1 MIISKRQLKAI
12 IQLYYVRGIVGFYNN
27 LTRLIT
33 RTKPEAVYVIWEGG
47 GSKRKRDLY
56 PEYKKGMAERANVS
70 EKIKGVLLDHA
81 QATQEKNT
89 EKESR

>member
-1 MIISKRQLKAI
+1 MIKDRVLIVDGINLFMRH
-12 IQLYYVRGIVGFYNN
+12 YVAHPAMSENGEQTGGIVGFYNN

-56 PEYKKGMAERANVS
+56 PEYKKG
-70 EKIKGVLLDHA
+70 
-81 QATQEKNT
+81 
-89 EKESR
+89 SRPQ